1 MSLVVT
7 PDVLRSTQQAIE
19 SALQHATAIA
29 QNYLSGQESIGGA
42 VWQGQAQGASLNS
55 AVQINHDLQQIITG
69 GTRLAHGLGQAAS
82 LMEAHEDESAH
93 TLTSFAAV

>member
-1 MSLVVT
+1 MTLVVT

-29 QNYLSGQESIGGA
+29 QNYLSTQEGIGA
-42 VWQGQAQGASLNS
+42 AWQGNAQGASVNS
-55 AVQINHDLQQIITG
+55 AAQINHDLQQIISG

-82 LMEAHEDESAH
+82 LMEAHEEESAH
-93 TLTSFAAV
+93 TLTSFAV

>member
-1 MSLVVT
+1 MALVVT
-7 PDVLRSTQQAIE
+7 PEVLRSTQQAIE

-29 QNYLSGQESIGGA
+29 QEYLSSHESIAAGIWAGS
-42 VWQGQAQGASLNS
+42 AQGASVNS

-69 GTRLAHGLGQAAS
+69 GTRLANGLGQAAA
-82 LMEAHEDESAH
+82 LMESHEDESAH

>member
-29 QNYLSGQESIGGA
+29 QNYLSSHESIGGGI
-42 VWQGQAQGASLNS
+42 WTGQAKGASVNS

-82 LMEAHEDESAH
+82 LMEAHEDEAAH
-93 TLTSFAAV
+93 SLTSFAV

>member
-1 MSLVVT
+1 MTLVVT

-29 QNYLSGQESIGGA
+29 QNYVSTHEGIGA
-42 VWQGQAQGASLNS
+42 AWQGGAQGASVNS

-82 LMEAHEDESAH
+82 LMEAHEEESAH
-93 TLTSFAAV
+93 TLTSFAG

>member
-1 MSLVVT
+1 MALVVT

-29 QNYLSGQESIGGA
+29 QNYLSTHESIGSG
-42 VWQGQAQGASLNS
+42 VWQGGAQGASVNS
-55 AVQINHDLQQIITG
+55 AAQINHDLQQIIAG

-82 LMEAHEDESAH
+82 LMEAHEEESAH